1 MRHIVSLMTCM
12 MHCYEDLMTVEPI
25 VHPKFEPRR
34 SSSSVTG
41 ALINPIHLFRY
52 VIT

>member
-1 MRHIVSLMTCM
+1 MRNIVSLTTCM

-25 VHPKFEPRR
+25 VHPKFQPRR

-41 ALINPIHLFRY
+41 ALINPIHLSRHA
-52 VIT
+52 IT